1 MQMPKTAFE
10 KVLQKAESI
19 VKRLSVELQCVEH
32 LVQSGELPAAYEMA
46 LKAAS
51 SAERGVS
58 QNLCKHHHRCE

>member
-32 LVQSGELPAAYEMA
+32 LF
-46 LKAAS
+46 
-51 SAERGVS
+51 S
-58 QNLCKHHHRCE
+58 QENCRQPMKWL